1 MGELGRLLLLTKKPS
16 TSISGGSSLIDPK
29 VPQSLVFLRNAA
41 KGVRKYEGGIAIIS
55 HSVVD
60 FLDPEIKMYGQ
71 PLLDLATFKIIMGT
85 DGQNLEETRNLYN
98 LTDAEEELIMSKK
111 RGSALMIVG
120 SKRLNI
126 QFEIPEYKFNY
137 MGRAGGR

>member
-1 MGELGRLLLLTKKPS
+1 
-16 TSISGGSSLIDPK
+16 
-29 VPQSLVFLRNAA
+29 
-41 KGVRKYEGGIAIIS
+41 
-55 HSVVD
+55 
-60 FLDPEIKMYGQ
+60 
-71 PLLDLATFKIIMGT
+71 
-85 DGQNLEETRNLYN
+85 
-98 LTDAEEELIMSKK
+98 MSKK

>member
-1 MGELGRLLLLTKKPS
+1 MHT
-16 TSISGGSSLIDPK
+16 
-29 VPQSLVFLRNAA
+29 
-41 KGVRKYEGGIAIIS
+41 
-55 HSVVD
+55 
-60 FLDPEIKMYGQ
+60 
-71 PLLDLATFKIIMGT
+71 LLDLATFKIIMGT

-98 LTDAEEELIMSKK
+98 LTNAEEELIMSKK